1 MSALIPPKIK
11 DCPDRFPNR
20 EKGRKVKPST
30 REIKIRILS
39 SAELNLDSDLRL
51 ILKPCK
57 VNKQMKN
64 TKQGK
69 ICLVCMG
76 ERGEIGDGA
85 IYFDSYLELVASLPI
100 TASPTNFAS
109 TSKRAIG
116 SWFSTSVTSSK
127 IGWLLTLHSAP
138 RIFSGFIFDASI
150 SSSFQNMQFL
160 HS

>member
-51 ILKPCK
+51 ITKPCK
-57 VNKQMKN
+57 VNKHKHKQMKN

-116 SWFSTSVTSSK
+116 S
-127 IGWLLTLHSAP
+127 
-138 RIFSGFIFDASI
+138 
-150 SSSFQNMQFL
+150 
-160 HS
+160 